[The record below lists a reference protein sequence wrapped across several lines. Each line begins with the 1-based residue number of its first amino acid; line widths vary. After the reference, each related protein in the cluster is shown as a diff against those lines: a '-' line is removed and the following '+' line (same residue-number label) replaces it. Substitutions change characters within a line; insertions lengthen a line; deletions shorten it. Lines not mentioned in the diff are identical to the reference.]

1 MYLLEYIQ
9 PLLMMTLIYSQKVD
23 FDCRRWGV
31 SCAKNGRCLTT
42 SNYCECSNNYT
53 GHDCGLLTFSAHEPH
68 MLMSEKSW
76 SSSISPSPNCG
87 GLKCQNGGT
96 CVTANE
102 TFYCYCSPSFYGDRC
117 ESSRVAVDCQSTQ
130 MSIKIAP
137 FGQFTGKI
145 FVKDF
150 EDNPNCSFN
159 NMGDVWE
166 LNLDY
171 FSGCGAGI
179 EGQTV
184 FSDIP
189 KIGDVSFKREIVV
202 LYNQDIM
209 NSFDELHTVSCQHNL
224 KMVIDPMSMTSNV
237 VEDSNLTKTDT
248 KNIYNPIGFEIKDTN
263 GDPLKKAVFV
273 GDKVQ
278 LTFILWDNEVFN
290 DFHVSDCEAFEAGGG
305 HSSIKL
311 IENSCVNKNA
321 FSVIAGD
328 LKKDGAIPMT
338 ISLLIRAFRFVK
350 SPAVSFR
357 CNVIGCKPDDDTC
370 SSLSC
375 RDNSNAFGRKRR
387 DVGGV
392 SGAIEVTDG
401 KEQKT
406 LSKTLYVR
414 ELSIQNMSTMTPPE
428 DCLAKNE
435 FITMITCLGAVV
447 LVLLILCGVLIY
459 LVRRKRTEK
468 DYNGEVPQK
477 SMGIVDFK
485 IPRVTN

>member
-1 MYLLEYIQ
+1 
-9 PLLMMTLIYSQKVD
+9 MTIVYSQKVD

-31 SCAKNGRCLTT
+31 TCAKNGKCTAA
-42 SNYCECSNNYT
+42 SNYCMCTNNYT
-53 GHDCGLLTFSAHEPH
+53 GHDCGLLP
-68 MLMSEKSW
+68 
-76 SSSISPSPNCG
+76 SSISPSPNCG
-87 GLKCQNGGT
+87 GLKCENGGT
-96 CVTANE
+96 CVTSNE
-102 TFYCYCSPSFYGDRC
+102 TFSCYCTPGFYGERC
-117 ESSRVAVDCQSTQ
+117 ESSRVAVDCQSSQ
-130 MSIKIAP
+130 MSVKIAP

-184 FSDIP
+184 FNDIP
-189 KIGDVSFKREIVV
+189 KVGDVSFKREIVV

-209 NSFDELHTVSCQHNL
+209 NSFDELHTISCQHNL
-224 KMVIDPMSMTSNV
+224 QMVIDPMSMTSNV
-237 VEDSNLTKTDT
+237 VEDANLTKTDT
-248 KNIYNPIGFEIKDTN
+248 KNTYNPIGFEIKDTN
-263 GDPLKKAVFV
+263 GEPLRKAVFV

-278 LTFILWDNEVFN
+278 LTFILWDNKVFS

-305 HSSIKL
+305 HGSIKL
-311 IENSCVNKNA
+311 IEDSCVNKNA

-328 LKKDGAIPMT
+328 LEKDSSTPKT

-357 CNVIGCKPDDDTC
+357 CNVIGCKPGDTTC
-370 SSLSC
+370 SDLACSESG
-375 RDNSNAFGRKRR
+375 NAFGRKRR
-387 DVGGV
+387 DLVSV
-392 SGAIEVTDG
+392 SGKPNGSE
-401 KEQKT
+401 KQT

-414 ELSIQNMSTMTPPE
+414 ELSIQNMSALKDPE
-428 DCLAKNE
+428 DCLQKSE
-435 FITMITCLGAVV
+435 FVTLVTCMAAVV
-447 LVLLILCGVLIY
+447 IILLVLCAVLVF
-459 LVRRKRTEK
+459 LVRRKRMEK
-468 DYNGEVPQK
+468 EEFNSDIPQK
-477 SMGIVDFK
+477 QIGIVDFK

>member
-9 PLLMMTLIYSQKVD
+9 PLLMMTLIYSQRVD

-31 SCAKNGRCLTT
+31 SCAKNGRCLTN

-53 GHDCGLLTFSAHEPH
+53 GHDCGLLP
-68 MLMSEKSW
+68 
-76 SSSISPSPNCG
+76 SSISPSPNCG

-117 ESSRVAVDCQSTQ
+117 ENSRVTVDCQSNQ
-130 MSIKIAP
+130 MAIKIAP

-159 NMGDVWE
+159 NYGDAWE

-171 FSGCGAGI
+171 FSGCGAGV

-263 GDPLKKAVFV
+263 GDPLQKAVFV

-305 HSSIKL
+305 HGSIKL

-328 LKKDGAIPMT
+328 LKKDGATPMT

-357 CNVIGCKPDDDTC
+357 CNVIGCKPGDDSCSAMTC
-370 SSLSC
+370 S
-375 RDNSNAFGRKRR
+375 DNNNAFGRKRR

-392 SGAIEVTDG
+392 PIELLDG
-401 KEQKT
+401 KDQQKT

-414 ELSIQNMSTMTPPE
+414 ELSIQNMSTMTAPD

-447 LVLLILCGVLIY
+447 LVLLILCGVLVY
-459 LVRRKRTEK
+459 LVRRKRSDK
-468 DYNGEVPQK
+468 DYNGEPPHK